1 MIELDS
7 DVLRNIGAISRSIQ
21 TINDSKFRQSNLDR
35 GQFVFLTRI
44 CEHEGINPVDLSN
57 MLKVDKATTTK
68 AIQKLEHK
76 GFIERVRDQF
86 DKRMWRLYPSPQARD
101 LYVSVMEEEN
111 VNIEVC
117 FSGLSG
123 KEKQLAEGL
132 IRRMAQNI
140 ECKWSQLKTKS
151 SRDIEKN
158 GGNGHEP
165 N

>member
-7 DVLRNIGAISRSIQ
+7 DALRNIGAISRSIQ
-21 TINDSKFRQSNLDR
+21 TINDSKFRKSNLDR

-76 GFIERVRDQF
+76 GLVERVRDQF
-86 DKRMWRLYPSPQARD
+86 DKRMWRLFPSPQAKE
-101 LYVSVMEEEN
+101 LYISVMEEEN
-111 VNIEVC
+111 ANIAVC
-117 FSGLSG
+117 FSGLSD
-123 KEKQLAEGL
+123 KEKQMAEGL

-140 ECKWSQLKTKS
+140 ECKWGHLKTKS
-151 SRDIEKN
+151 SRDTMKN
-158 GGNGHEP
+158 GGSGHEP

>member
-1 MIELDS
+1 MVELDS

-21 TINDSKFRQSNLDR
+21 TINDSKFRQFGLDR

-44 CEHEGINPVDLSN
+44 CEHEGINPIDLSN

-68 AIQKLEHK
+68 VIQKLEHK
-76 GFIERVRDQF
+76 GLVERVRDQS
-86 DKRMWRLYPSPQARD
+86 DKRMWQLYPSPQARD

-111 VNIEVC
+111 VNIAIC

-123 KEKQLAEGL
+123 KEKQIAEGL

-140 ECKWSQLKTKS
+140 DYKWGNLKTKS
-151 SRDIEKN
+151 SRDIKKN